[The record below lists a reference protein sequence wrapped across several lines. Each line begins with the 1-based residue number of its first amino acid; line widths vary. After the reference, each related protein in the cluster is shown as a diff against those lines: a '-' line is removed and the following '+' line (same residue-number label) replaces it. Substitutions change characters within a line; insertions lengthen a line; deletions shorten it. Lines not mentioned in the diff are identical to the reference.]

1 MDDSTQF
8 KLRVVCDGPSFVT
21 LLVSFDITYA
31 TLIER
36 IDGKLARFTTG
47 RIRDGGLKMQYRNED
62 GSFISIQDDDDIQT
76 AFLDWRNSLR
86 YMYSGGRGELEFFC
100 VGNE

>member
-62 GSFISIQDDDDIQT
+62 GSFILIQDDDDIQT
-76 AFLDWRNSLR
+76 AFLDWRNSPR
-86 YMYSGGRGELEFFC
+86 E
-100 VGNE
+100 